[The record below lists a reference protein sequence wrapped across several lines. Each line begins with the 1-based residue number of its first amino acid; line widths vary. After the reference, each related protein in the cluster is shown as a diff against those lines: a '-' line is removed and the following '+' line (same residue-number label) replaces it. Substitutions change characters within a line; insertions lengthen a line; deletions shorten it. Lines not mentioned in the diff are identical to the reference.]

1 VRDVSRPKSPT
12 RTLTSILV
20 EGGIV
25 TETQVEQALA
35 RQRET
40 GNLIGESI
48 VELGFTSEE
57 NIGWALSKQLGIPYV
72 DVRPEAID
80 AEQVR
85 RFPEQVLRRIQA
97 VPLFGSR
104 SELTVAMADPTDQ
117 DAVAELR
124 QIVGGSLSLVIGS
137 PGSLR
142 RAIDAVYG
150 AKTGSANSEAM
161 LKVGTAGARES
172 TLEAARRDV
181 VWDRAGANFLLFHVH
196 GARRKNASEIH
207 FTPAEGALSVHY
219 RLDAGLEPQPP
230 ERPEAALYLR
240 ARLGVLGIFDLEGTS
255 ELTSHG
261 SIPIDVGPDHM
272 VLNVSHCRT
281 TSGIATVVRLSP
293 RPAEVP
299 ELNALGVSPIAEAEI
314 RDMVEGPE
322 GIVIV
327 HGPPRCGGSMVL
339 ASLAALAAGQERRML
354 AIEPSGSTPFPEQVT
369 RVVYAKREDALS
381 TWAELTVGQGAD
393 VAILDDFLLGES
405 VADVLCGAS
414 VGRLLFVRTDWLDG
428 KSLLKHLV
436 KSPHGRAVFA
446 DRPFALL
453 GLPAARRDGSR
464 LWDPSDS
471 RAGAVTATI
480 LSDEDRDAIANEK
493 RV

>member
-25 TETQVEQALA
+25 TENQVEQALA

-40 GNLIGESI
+40 GNLIGETI

-124 QIVGGSLSLVIGS
+124 QIVGGSLSIVIGS

-150 AKTGSANSEAM
+150 AKTGASVAEAVS
-161 LKVGTAGARES
+161 KSAGASES
-172 TLEAARRDV
+172 SHEAARRDV
-181 VWDRAGANFLLFHVH
+181 VWDRAGANFLLFHLH

-207 FTPAEGALSVHY
+207 FMPGEGELLVHY
-219 RLDAGLEPQPP
+219 RTDAGLEPQQP

-240 ARLGVLGIFDLEGTS
+240 ARLGVLGIFDVEGTGD
-255 ELTSHG
+255 LASHG
-261 SIPIDVGPDHM
+261 SIPIDVGPDRM
-272 VLNVSHCRT
+272 MLNVSHCRT

-293 RPAEVP
+293 RPAQVP
-299 ELNALGVSPIAEAEI
+299 ELNELGVSPIAEAEI

-327 HGPPRCGGSMVL
+327 HGPPRCGGSLVL
-339 ASLAALAAGQERRML
+339 ASLAALAAGPHRRML
-354 AIEPSGSTPFPEQVT
+354 AIEPSGSTPYPEQVT
-369 RVVYAKREDALS
+369 RVIYAKREDALS
-381 TWAELTVGQGAD
+381 SWAELAVGQGAD
-393 VAILDDFLLGES
+393 VVMLDDFLLGES
-405 VADVLCGAS
+405 VTSALCGAS

-436 KSPHGRAVFA
+436 QSPHGRAVFA

-453 GLPAARRDGSR
+453 GLPVARRDGSR
-464 LWDPSDS
+464 LWGSSDS
-471 RAGAVTATI
+471 HAGALTATI

-493 RV
+493 RA

>member
-1 VRDVSRPKSPT
+1 VTRPKTPT

-25 TETQVEQALA
+25 NESQVEQALA

-40 GNLIGESI
+40 GSLIGETL

-117 DAVAELR
+117 DAVQELR
-124 QIVGGSLSLVIGS
+124 QIVGGALALVIGS

-142 RAIDAVYG
+142 RAIDAVF
-150 AKTGSANSEAM
+150 
-161 LKVGTAGARES
+161 GARKNAPKSETS
-172 TLEAARRDV
+172 GLHPGQDGTPEPPPRDV
-181 VWDRAGANFLLFHVH
+181 VWDRAGTNFLMFHLH
-196 GARRKNASEIH
+196 TARKKGASEIH
-207 FTPAEGALSVHY
+207 FTPADGALSIHY
-219 RLDAGLEPQPP
+219 RTDSGLEPQAT
-230 ERPEAALYLR
+230 ERPEAGIFLR
-240 ARLGVLGIFDLEGTS
+240 ARLGVLGIFDLEGTTDLMS
-255 ELTSHG
+255 QG
-261 SIPIDVGPDHM
+261 SLAMDVGPDRM
-272 VLNVSHCRT
+272 VLQVSHCRAA
-281 TSGIATVVRLSP
+281 SGITTVIRLTP
-293 RPAEVP
+293 RPTEVP

-327 HGPPRCGGSMVL
+327 HGPPRSGGSMVL
-339 ASLAALAAGQERRML
+339 ASLAALATHAPRRVL
-354 AIEPSGSTPFPEQVT
+354 AIEPSLVTPYPEQVT
-369 RVVYAKREDALS
+369 RLTFGKREDAQA
-381 TWAELTVGQGAD
+381 TWADLVVGQGAD
-393 VAILDDFLLGES
+393 VAILDDFLLGDSIQE
-405 VADVLCGAS
+405 ALCGAS

-428 KSLLKHLV
+428 KALLRYLAGTR
-436 KSPHGRAVFA
+436 HGRAVFA

-453 GLPAARRDGSR
+453 GLPTARREGSR
-464 LWDPSDS
+464 VWGTADE
-471 RAGAVTATI
+471 RAGGLSAII
-480 LSDEDRDAIANEK
+480 LTDEDRDKILNGTHA
-493 RV
+493 

>member
-1 VRDVSRPKSPT
+1 MPCDSSHRRKHSSHPIMRYDVTRPKSPT

-25 TETQVEQALA
+25 NEAQVEQALA

-40 GNLIGESI
+40 GNLIGETL

-80 AEQVR
+80 SEHVR
-85 RFPEQVLRRIQA
+85 RFPEQVLRRVQA

-117 DAVAELR
+117 DAVQELR
-124 QIVGGSLSLVIGS
+124 QTVGGSLSLVIGS

-150 AKTGSANSEAM
+150 PSKQAPHPETAPSGSGKAD
-161 LKVGTAGARES
+161 GAAEPPP
-172 TLEAARRDV
+172 RDV
-181 VWDRAGANFLLFHVH
+181 VWDRAGTNFLMFHLH
-196 GARRKNASEIH
+196 TARKKGASEIH
-207 FTPAEGALSVHY
+207 FTPTDGALSIHY
-219 RLDAGLEPQPP
+219 RTDAGLESQAA
-230 ERPEAALYLR
+230 ERPEAGIFLR

-255 ELTSHG
+255 DLMSQG
-261 SIPIDVGPDHM
+261 SIAMDVGPDRM
-272 VLNVSHCRT
+272 VLSVSHCR
-281 TSGIATVVRLSP
+281 A
-293 RPAEVP
+293 
-299 ELNALGVSPIAEAEI
+299 

-327 HGPPRCGGSMVL
+327 HGPPRSGGSLVL
-339 ASLAALAAGQERRML
+339 ASLAALAAHAPRRML
-354 AIEPSGSTPFPEQVT
+354 AIEPSHVTPYPEQVT
-369 RVVYAKREDALS
+369 RLTFGKREDAQAH
-381 TWAELTVGQGAD
+381 WADLVVGQGAD
-393 VAILDDFLLGES
+393 VAILDDFLLGDS
-405 VADVLCGAS
+405 IADALCGAS

-428 KSLLKHLV
+428 KALLRYLAGTR
-436 KSPHGRAVFA
+436 HGRAVFA

-453 GLPAARRDGSR
+453 GLPTARREGSR
-464 LWDPSDS
+464 VWSS
-471 RAGAVTATI
+471 AEERAGGLSAII
-480 LSDEDRDAIANEK
+480 LTDEDRDKIQNE
-493 RV
+493 RQT

>member
-1 VRDVSRPKSPT
+1 MTRPKSPT

-25 TETQVEQALA
+25 TEAQVEQALA

-40 GNLIGESI
+40 GSLIGESI

-85 RFPEQVLRRIQA
+85 RFPEQVLRRVQA

-117 DAVAELR
+117 DAVQELK
-124 QIVGGSLSLVIGS
+124 QIVGSALSLVIGS

-150 AKTGSANSEAM
+150 PSRRIPSGAKPEHTPPPSGDGGAE
-161 LKVGTAGARES
+161 TAP
-172 TLEAARRDV
+172 RDV
-181 VWDRAGANFLLFHVH
+181 VWDRAGTNFLLFHLH
-196 GARRKNASEIH
+196 SARKKNASEIH
-207 FTPAEGALSVHY
+207 FTPSDGVLAIHY
-219 RLDAGLEPQPP
+219 RTDSGLEPQAP

-255 ELTSHG
+255 DVVSRG
-261 SIPIDVGPDHM
+261 SIEVEVGPDRM
-272 VLNVSHCRT
+272 VLNVSHCRASSGVT
-281 TSGIATVVRLSP
+281 TVIRISP
-293 RPAEVP
+293 RTAAVP

-314 RDMVEGPE
+314 RDMVDGPE

-327 HGPPRCGGSMVL
+327 HGPPRSGGSLVL
-339 ASLAALAAGQERRML
+339 GSLAALAMRPERRMI
-354 AIEPSGSTPFPEQVT
+354 AIEPGCSTPYPEQMT
-369 RVVYAKREDALS
+369 RVVYGKREDALANWS
-381 TWAELTVGQGAD
+381 DIVVGQGAD
-393 VAILDDFLLGES
+393 VAILDDVLLGDSIAEALS
-405 VADVLCGAS
+405 SAS

-428 KSLLKHLV
+428 QSLLAYLSKTR
-436 KSPHGRAVFA
+436 HGRTVFA

-453 GLPAARRDGSR
+453 GLPKARREGSR
-464 LWDPSDS
+464 VWNLSEDRSGGLS
-471 RAGAVTATI
+471 ATI
-480 LSDEDRDAIANEK
+480 LTDEDRDAIVNEK
-493 RV
+493 RP